1 MALGGPLEGRQ
12 KPAKKYN
19 GAYANL
25 SDRHRLAVKTF
36 GRWRSHF
43 YIRILQSGERAAA
56 ESARILRSGSS
67 FPAARAPIKRFITS
81 KLSSLR

>member
-25 SDRHRLAVKTF
+25 SDRHRRAVKTF
-36 GRWRSHF
+36 GRWRSYF
-43 YIRILQSGERAAA
+43 YFRISQSGERAAA
-56 ESARILRSGSS
+56 ASADFTQHIE
-67 FPAARAPIKRFITS
+67 FPGGARAY
-81 KLSSLR
+81 